1 MLKKS
6 VKSCHQNFVKSVRI
20 WRYSSPHFSAFG
32 LNTEKYSVYLRIQSE
47 WEKMRTRITPN
58 RDTFYAVQNSIK
70 YFKLDENDHIVC
82 SCNFNCSSKYQ
93 LTKFKL
99 VTLLPWLE
107 KSKSIWV
114 AKKLFNK
121 TKSCSERKILCRG
134 QWKLLIPVKRPLSKP
149 FKTFSFKYYSKIS
162 NMFAELF

>member
-1 MLKKS
+1 MSDSNWLRLYFAYIPNLTLFMRKALDEDVHSMFTSNENLDLYGCCWDKTYLCIQEMLKKS

-70 YFKLDENDHIVC
+70 YKSRKCYILSWMKMTILFVLVILTVVRNI
-82 SCNFNCSSKYQ
+82 SSQ
-93 LTKFKL
+93 NL
-99 VTLLPWLE
+99 
-107 KSKSIWV
+107 
-114 AKKLFNK
+114 N
-121 TKSCSERKILCRG
+121 
-134 QWKLLIPVKRPLSKP
+134 
-149 FKTFSFKYYSKIS
+149 
-162 NMFAELF
+162 